1 MRAVVF
7 VIALI
12 VAFGFAYIVDIHW
25 YGGAYTRMVV
35 HSLGLVIAVLVNNW

>member
-12 VAFGFAYIVDIHW
+12 VAFGFAYIADIYW
-25 YGGAYTRMVV
+25 YGGALPAWLFI
-35 HSLGLVIAVLVNNW
+35 HLVC